1 MNATNVKLEV
11 KSVSKSF
18 VSPRLGKQVEAL
30 RDISFEVKP
39 HEFVSIVGPSGCGKS
54 TLLSI
59 VAGLETPTKGQV
71 IFDNKVVKEPG
82 REIGMMFQDYA
93 LFPWHTVRG
102 NVEFGP
108 VACGLN
114 KNEQAE
120 ISARLI
126 ELVGLRDFENSYPH
140 ELSGGMKQRCA
151 LARMLAND
159 PKVWLMDEPLAAVDL
174 QTRIILQE
182 ELLRLWG
189 DYESLDQRRP
199 VLFVTH
205 GIEEAV
211 FLSDRVLVLGH
222 RPGQIKEQVKVNIP
236 RPRSNQRNTKVMLE
250 QVKYIW
256 DLLRTEAEEALLE
269 KAP

>member
-1 MNATNVKLEV
+1 
-11 KSVSKSF
+11 
-18 VSPRLGKQVEAL
+18 
-30 RDISFEVKP
+30 
-39 HEFVSIVGPSGCGKS
+39 
-54 TLLSI
+54 
-59 VAGLETPTKGQV
+59 
-71 IFDNKVVKEPG
+71 
-82 REIGMMFQDYA
+82 
-93 LFPWHTVRG
+93 
-102 NVEFGP
+102 
-108 VACGLN
+108 
-114 KNEQAE
+114 
-120 ISARLI
+120 
-126 ELVGLRDFENSYPH
+126 
-140 ELSGGMKQRCA
+140 MKQRCA

>member
-1 MNATNVKLEV
+1 
-11 KSVSKSF
+11 
-18 VSPRLGKQVEAL
+18 
-30 RDISFEVKP
+30 
-39 HEFVSIVGPSGCGKS
+39 
-54 TLLSI
+54 
-59 VAGLETPTKGQV
+59 
-71 IFDNKVVKEPG
+71 
-82 REIGMMFQDYA
+82 
-93 LFPWHTVRG
+93 
-102 NVEFGP
+102 
-108 VACGLN
+108 
-114 KNEQAE
+114 
-120 ISARLI
+120 
-126 ELVGLRDFENSYPH
+126 
-140 ELSGGMKQRCA
+140 
-151 LARMLAND
+151 LAND